1 MQNKNLSFAGDGKY
15 VPVFCRSVGL
25 HRSLHDL
32 WPVKQVCLN
41 LIFGF
46 WSCWFSTC
54 VCFSIAGCSW
64 WFPCL
69 CHSGGE
75 TSCFTSSSAS
85 PSGSDSTS
93 HSSLPSRQKRWVVT
107 HFATKDETL
116 HKDMNINQNLKY
128 RWSVTIHRHQHLVKV
143 ALTLGSQIFRWPQKS
158 AHTSEFPFY
167 RMSNI
172 SGCPILLSG
181 WFSSTFC
188 PKLGSLW
195 WT

>member
-1 MQNKNLSFAGDGKY
+1 MQNKNPSFAGDGKY
-15 VPVFCRSVGL
+15 VSVFCRSVGL

-41 LIFGF
+41 LMFGF
-46 WSCWFSTC
+46 WSSWFSTC
-54 VCFSIAGCSW
+54 ICFSIAGCSW
-64 WFPCL
+64 WFPFL

-93 HSSLPSRQKRWVVT
+93 HSSLPSRQKRWIAT

-128 RWSVTIHRHQHLVKV
+128 RYPPSKYSNAFGGEMFLSPP
-143 ALTLGSQIFRWPQKS
+143 SQVMMLFGRKKMLKK
-158 AHTSEFPFY
+158 Y
-167 RMSNI
+167 
-172 SGCPILLSG
+172 
-181 WFSSTFC
+181 
-188 PKLGSLW
+188 
-195 WT
+195 

>member
-1 MQNKNLSFAGDGKY
+1 MQNKNPSFAGDGKY
-15 VPVFCRSVGL
+15 VSVFCRSVGL

-41 LIFGF
+41 LMFGF
-46 WSCWFSTC
+46 WSCLFSTC

-93 HSSLPSRQKRWVVT
+93 HSSLPSRQKRWIAT
-107 HFATKDETL
+107 HFTIKDKKP

-158 AHTSEFPFY
+158 AHTSEFSFY

-172 SGCPILLSG
+172 SGSPILLSG

-188 PKLGSLW
+188 RKLGSLW